1 MTPPTKVTKE
11 ALLAKIAAVD
21 YVVMPDGRTTVCQLT
36 MQNGFTVRGESSCVS
51 VENFNKELGE
61 KYAYEKAFDAAW
73 AFEGYLLAELRH
85 REARGDEN
93 QHRDEQE
100 GARRD
105 ILLALM
111 EVVNVATPEELLDRV
126 VLAFKP
132 AMTHPG
138 LAPHQHR
145 VVVEKEDLDDRL
157 DKLNAFFST
166 SIFDT
171 LPVTEQARL
180 RRQAVAMRIYS
191 EVLDERIQA
200 FGSVLE
206 IKP

>member
-1 MTPPTKVTKE
+1 MS
-11 ALLAKIAAVD
+11 LI
-21 YVVMPDGRTTVCQLT
+21 RI
-36 MQNGFTVRGESSCVS
+36 
-51 VENFNKELGE
+51 
-61 KYAYEKAFDAAW
+61 
-73 AFEGYLLAELRH
+73 H
-85 REARGDEN
+85 
-93 QHRDEQE
+93 DEQE
-100 GARRD
+100 KARRYV
-105 ILLALM
+105 LLSLM

-157 DKLNAFFST
+157 DKLNAFFGT
-166 SIFDT
+166 SIFGA

>member
-1 MTPPTKVTKE
+1 MTTPTRVTKE

-21 YVVMPDGRTTVCQLT
+21 YVVMPDGRTTICQLT

-51 VENFNKELGE
+51 AENFNKELGE
-61 KYAYEKAFDAAW
+61 NYAYENAFDAAW
-73 AFEGYLLAELRH
+73 AFEGYLLAESRH
-85 REARGDEN
+85 REDRGDEN
-93 QHRDEQE
+93 RHREEQE
-100 GARRD
+100 KARRD
-105 ILLALM
+105 VLLALM

-126 VLAFKP
+126 LLAFKP
-132 AMTHPG
+132 VVPHPG

-145 VVVEKEDLDDRL
+145 VVVEKDDLDDRL

-166 SIFDT
+166 HIFGA

>member
-11 ALLAKIAAVD
+11 ALLAKIAVVD
-21 YVVMPDGRTTVCQLT
+21 YVVMPDGRTTICQLT

-51 VENFNKELGE
+51 AENFNKELGE

-100 GARRD
+100 AARRD
-105 ILLALM
+105 ILLTLM
-111 EVVNVATPEELLDRV
+111 EVVNVATPEELLGRV
-126 VLAFKP
+126 ALAFKP
-132 AMTHPG
+132 VMTHPG

-166 SIFDT
+166 SIFGA
-171 LPVTEQARL
+171 LPMTEQARL